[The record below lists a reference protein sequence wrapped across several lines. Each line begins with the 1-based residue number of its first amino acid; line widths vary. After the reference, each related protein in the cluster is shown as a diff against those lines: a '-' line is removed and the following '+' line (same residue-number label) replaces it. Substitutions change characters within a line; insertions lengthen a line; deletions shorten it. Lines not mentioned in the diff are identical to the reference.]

1 MTEESTNEPVITDEE
16 KDALLDGMSSGEVEV
31 HSRKGPSYAS
41 VSDFEV
47 GSRFRIVTNSYPR
60 LQSLNRQFAARMES
74 QVEVLLNAECELTF
88 RDIRTCTYSEFS
100 EQSTGLSL
108 LYEFAPKP
116 LNGSALISLQAALV
130 ETLVETFYGGAGN
143 ESQQQDADFFTPG
156 ETNVA
161 MLFCRAVIDVLG
173 EVWQPIARFEN
184 ELVAPHLN
192 SGVIDSVD
200 GGETVIATAF
210 ELQVGEKSQTFHIV
224 WPQSTIASLIPVF
237 DGQKR
242 ERDAAED
249 ARWERSLRGRVVNSV
264 VRISS
269 NVGKAQMTLREV
281 AELDAGDII
290 AISNPQKSTVFA
302 RQVAILEGRF
312 GVHDGRHAIETTHWL
327 DAEEV
332 GETAVN

>member
-1 MTEESTNEPVITDEE
+1 
-16 KDALLDGMSSGEVEV
+16 
-31 HSRKGPSYAS
+31 
-41 VSDFEV
+41 
-47 GSRFRIVTNSYPR
+47 
-60 LQSLNRQFAARMES
+60 MEN

-88 RDIRTCTYSEFS
+88 GEIRTCTYSEFS
-100 EQSTGLSL
+100 EQNDGLSL

-116 LNGSALISLQAALV
+116 LTGSALVSLHAALV

-143 ESQQQDADFFTPG
+143 DSLQQDADFFTPG

-173 EVWQPIARFEN
+173 EVWQPIAEFDH
-184 ELVAPHLN
+184 ELVGPHLS
-192 SGVIDSVD
+192 SGVIDCVEGS
-200 GGETVIATAF
+200 ETVIAAAF
-210 ELQVGEKSQTFHIV
+210 DLQIGEKSQTFHIV
-224 WPQSTIASLIPVF
+224 WPHSTIASLVPVF

-249 ARWERSLRGRVVNSV
+249 ARWERSLRSRVVNSV

-269 NVGKAQMTLREV
+269 NVGKAQMTLRDV
-281 AELDAGDII
+281 AELEAGDII

-312 GVHDGRHAIETTHWL
+312 GVHDGRHAIEATHWI
-327 DAEEV
+327 DANAG
-332 GETAVN
+332 GEPAVN